1 MSFLQIHIVLIE
13 NVSYLIWYL
22 KCTEIRILYNDVIIS
37 VEYSLNYVSLICG
50 RNFVPLIHDTVL
62 LIYDDKYRL
71 IIKIICYM

>member
-13 NVSYLIWYL
+13 NVSYL
-22 KCTEIRILYNDVIIS
+22 NDVIIS
-37 VEYSLNYVSLICG
+37 VENSLNYVSFICV
-50 RNFVPLIHDTVL
+50 RNFVPVIHDTVL